1 MTCPKNPFSWKP
13 NPTASCNKLQSL
25 LYWIVNTSAVPF
37 SYLRQCSGAEY
48 IFFVVTLNIFISST
62 RGSKPYVKPNP
73 LRSKLSSTKISPP
86 PRASYNRTSAYRLSE
101 MTTNP
106 GTEKQPP
113 TPVTDS
119 SMSSKSIEVQPLPDE
134 APAETIPVAPSEGG
148 SDAPRKHKRRSGNS
162 VDLTY
167 RYDEPS
173 DDELSWTEDEHGT
186 RRRRKSKKTR
196 GGGDDFKTGI
206 MFVRVKSEF

>member
-1 MTCPKNPFSWKP
+1 
-13 NPTASCNKLQSL
+13 
-25 LYWIVNTSAVPF
+25 
-37 SYLRQCSGAEY
+37 
-48 IFFVVTLNIFISST
+48 
-62 RGSKPYVKPNP
+62 
-73 LRSKLSSTKISPP
+73 
-86 PRASYNRTSAYRLSE
+86 

-106 GTEKQPP
+106 GTEKEPP

-134 APAETIPVAPSEGG
+134 APAKTVPVALSEGG

-186 RRRRKSKKTR
+186 RRRRKSKKKS

-206 MFVRVKSEF
+206 VFVSVKWEF

>member
-1 MTCPKNPFSWKP
+1 
-13 NPTASCNKLQSL
+13 
-25 LYWIVNTSAVPF
+25 
-37 SYLRQCSGAEY
+37 
-48 IFFVVTLNIFISST
+48 
-62 RGSKPYVKPNP
+62 
-73 LRSKLSSTKISPP
+73 
-86 PRASYNRTSAYRLSE
+86 

-106 GTEKQPP
+106 GAENAPP
-113 TPVTDS
+113 STLSDS
-119 SMSSKSIEVQPLPDE
+119 PIPSESIKVEPQPDE
-134 APAETIPVAPSEGG
+134 EPAKSVPVAPSEAG
-148 SDAPRKHKRRSGNS
+148 SDAPRKQKRRSGNS

>member
-1 MTCPKNPFSWKP
+1 MYLLDPSE
-13 NPTASCNKLQSL
+13 PTQSAEIKIEFDKKFAATLRLQHP
-25 LYWIVNTSAVPF
+25 TD
-37 SYLRQCSGAEY
+37 
-48 IFFVVTLNIFISST
+48 
-62 RGSKPYVKPNP
+62 
-73 LRSKLSSTKISPP
+73 
-86 PRASYNRTSAYRLSE
+86 TSAYRLSE
-101 MTTNP
+101 MTTNS
-106 GTEKQPP
+106 GTEKRPP

-119 SMSSKSIEVQPLPDE
+119 SMSSKSIEVLPLPDE
-134 APAETIPVAPSEGG
+134 APAETVPVAPSEGG